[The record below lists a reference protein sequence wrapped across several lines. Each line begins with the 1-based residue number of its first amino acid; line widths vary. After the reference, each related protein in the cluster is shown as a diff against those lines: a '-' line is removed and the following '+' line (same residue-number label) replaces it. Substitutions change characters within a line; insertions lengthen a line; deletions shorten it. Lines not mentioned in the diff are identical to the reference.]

1 MNYNRRQFKKGF
13 LWGSTL
19 SATIFYQYS
28 FYTFATNRTAYS
40 KPQLMTMPII
50 LAAVTGSVFGLYE
63 IAINP
68 QKKYL
73 PIVEY
78 ERKIIQ
84 NQENELKKKME
95 EN

>member
-1 MNYNRRQFKKGF
+1 
-13 LWGSTL
+13 
-19 SATIFYQYS
+19 
-28 FYTFATNRTAYS
+28 
-40 KPQLMTMPII
+40 MTMPII